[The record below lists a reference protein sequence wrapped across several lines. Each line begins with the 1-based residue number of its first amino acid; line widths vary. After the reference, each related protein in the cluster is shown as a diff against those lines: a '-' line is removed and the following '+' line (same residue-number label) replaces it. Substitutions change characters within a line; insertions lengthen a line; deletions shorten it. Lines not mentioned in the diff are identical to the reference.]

1 MSESLEIP
9 KKRVRGKLAIFGT
22 GLLQV
27 ALVST
32 NTYQVAHSHI
42 IGAIFV
48 GFMISMVWTFNVRN
62 VAFGTNWDRIIYAL
76 GASLGTGIGSVIG
89 KLIYGE

>member
-1 MSESLEIP
+1 
-9 KKRVRGKLAIFGT
+9 
-22 GLLQV
+22 
-27 ALVST
+27 
-32 NTYQVAHSHI
+32 
-42 IGAIFV
+42 
-48 GFMISMVWTFNVRN
+48 MVWTFNVRN